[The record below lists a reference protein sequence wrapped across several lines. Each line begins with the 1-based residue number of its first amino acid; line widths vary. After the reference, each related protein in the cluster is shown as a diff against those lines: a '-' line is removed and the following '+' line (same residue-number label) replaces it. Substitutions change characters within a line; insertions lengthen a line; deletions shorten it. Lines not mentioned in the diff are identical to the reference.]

1 MDQQENQ
8 PYSNQFNGPV
18 NEPARG
24 TPASGRSDGDFTDPN
39 LIDPNFNNSE
49 FDESLSLA
57 ERAVQRTRTQ
67 ASEAAQSF
75 RRGEIVQHSIVDPT
89 ATNDDRLIAMLSY
102 ITQLLVPLAMPIII
116 LISESGKRRPFQR
129 YHAVQSLALSLLI
142 IGLVTA
148 ASISLGLLQIV
159 PVVGAVLLIVSLCL
173 SPIAML
179 IGLATI
185 IYYGVQAYR
194 GRRFAIP
201 GLTSFLRDQGWL
213 T

>member
-8 PYSNQFNGPV
+8 PYSNQSSG
-18 NEPARG
+18 PARG
-24 TPASGRSDGDFTDPN
+24 TPPSGYSDRGPTDPHSN
-39 LIDPNFNNSE
+39 GSE
-49 FDESLSLA
+49 LDESLSLA

-75 RRGEIVQHSIVDPT
+75 RRGELVQHSIVDPA

-102 ITQLLVPLAMPIII
+102 ITQLIVPLAMPIII

-129 YHAVQSLALSLLI
+129 YHAVQSLTLSLLVI
-142 IGLVTA
+142 AFVTS
-148 ASISLGLLQIV
+148 ASISIGLLQV
-159 PVVGAVLLIVSLCL
+159 LPPVGIPLLILSLCL
-173 SPIAML
+173 SPIALLML
-179 IGLATI
+179 FATV
-185 IYYGVQAYR
+185 IYYGAQAYR

>member
-8 PYSNQFNGPV
+8 SYPNQPNGPA
-18 NEPARG
+18 EPARG
-24 TPASGRSDGDFTDPN
+24 TPAGGRSDSGFD
-39 LIDPNFNNSE
+39 DPNFDGSE
-49 FDESLSLA
+49 LDESLSLA

-75 RRGEIVQHSIVDPT
+75 RRGELVQHSIVDPT
-89 ATNDDRLIAMLSY
+89 ATNDDRLIAMLAY
-102 ITQLLVPLAMPIII
+102 ITQLIVPLAMPIII

-129 YHAVQSLALSLLI
+129 YHAVQSLALSLLVI
-142 IGLVTA
+142 AFVTA
-148 ASISLGLLQIV
+148 ASISIGLLQVLPPIGI
-159 PVVGAVLLIVSLCL
+159 PLLILSLCFG
-173 SPIAML
+173 PIATLML
-179 IGLATI
+179 LATVV
-185 IYYGVQAYR
+185 YYGVQAYR